1 MSLSLPVCTPFML
14 RVAILMLALLHMPFL
29 LQLLCG
35 RLGYIS
41 VFMVGVSWLGG
52 RSTGPLPGALV
63 FHSGQVRR
71 LSPESLVWCTLGL
84 LEWVGLLLGQGGC
97 VGILGCGWVGIIWG
111 WVGYVFER
119 L

>member
-1 MSLSLPVCTPFML
+1 
-14 RVAILMLALLHMPFL
+14 MLALLHMPFL